1 MPYLSP
7 QLVPPGLPSGRVTTS
22 VLNIGHAG
30 AVRLTVSAR
39 TSVHTLRRDGR
50 QGRGR
55 RLWSTLVVALML
67 AVAASCSSA
76 DEPIVGDRAAD
87 PADEVE
93 QGEQVELAPPTP
105 TPVPTPTPEGPRP
118 ILVVTLMGETG
129 VMQKL
134 DGPAV
139 AGVAAEI
146 ERLNGEGGLL
156 GREIE
161 LRRIDTNSRV
171 SVVDRNAQ
179 RLVDSPPDLILVSC
193 DLEFSRPMI
202 EAANSAGLLTISP
215 CADHPAYETG
225 GLGSRNF
232 TFGAPSSLNGEL
244 AGEAAIRFFGD
255 TALVMRDN
263 TSPEA
268 QGFCDGFEQRFQGLG
283 GTVAARY
290 QFTYDATEAVQ
301 DLLAAEGP
309 DTQVIALCSHVPGGV
324 KAAPSLISMMRTLGF
339 NAPIV
344 SGSSVDQFGWLT
356 QVPQLNDMIFVSW
369 SSIYGNDPDQ
379 RVNDVI
385 DRANDD
391 PTTPVIG
398 GTTILGADSIRAW
411 AIAVERVDSVAPG
424 AVSAALGAFNDQEMA
439 TGSITFAAG
448 NRMDSGRLLRVLRV
462 QDGDLRVEEV
472 REVGVN

>member
-1 MPYLSP
+1 MPA
-7 QLVPPGLPSGRVTTS
+7 GLPSGRVNRS
-22 VLNIGHAG
+22 VLNTGRPVRADARSTRTRRYAFG
-30 AVRLTVSAR
+30 APKLPALTV
-39 TSVHTLRRDGR
+39 
-50 QGRGR
+50 
-55 RLWSTLVVALML
+55 LVVWVIALVG
-67 AVAASCSSA
+67 ACTSGEDPV
-76 DEPIVGDRAAD
+76 VGDRAA
-87 PADEVE
+87 EVPE
-93 QGEQVELAPPTP
+93 AAALAPTP
-105 TPVPTPTPEGPRP
+105 TPIPTPTPEGPRP

-129 VMQKL
+129 VMQTL

-146 ERLNGEGGLL
+146 NRLNGEGGLL

-171 SVVDRNAQ
+171 SVVERNAR
-179 RLVDSPPDLILVSC
+179 RLVDAPPDLIIVSC

-202 EAANSAGLLTISP
+202 EAATNAGLLTISP

-225 GLGSRNF
+225 GLGNRNF
-232 TFGAPSSLNGEL
+232 SFGAPSRLNGEL

-268 QGFCDGFEQRFQGLG
+268 QGFCDGFEQRFQVLG
-283 GTVAARY
+283 GSVAARY

-324 KAAPSLISMMRTLGF
+324 KAAPSIISMMRTLGF

-391 PTTPVIG
+391 PSTPVIG
-398 GTTILGADSIRAW
+398 GTTILGADAIRAW
-411 AIAVERVDSVAPG
+411 AIAVNRVDSVAPG
-424 AVSAALGAFNDQEMA
+424 PVSAALGAFNQEELA
-439 TGSITFAAG
+439 TGTISFASG
-448 NRMDSGRLLRVLRV
+448 NRMDSSRLLRVLRV
-462 QDGDLRVEEV
+462 QDGDLTVEEV
-472 REVGVN
+472 REVGDN